1 MPLILEAGRSEFQ
14 VSLDSTVNS
23 RLGRVTNREEGEK
36 RERQKN
42 EVETKTKSSLQNSL
56 VQETA

>member
-36 RERQKN
+36 R
-42 EVETKTKSSLQNSL
+42 
-56 VQETA
+56 

>member
-23 RLGRVTNREEGEK
+23 RLDRVTNREEGEK